1 MNSESPEPD
10 PWLDR
15 EQISRLD
22 PMLEMLAASHVSLS
36 SVTNPKEARSV
47 HVADSLSG
55 LAVPEL
61 RGARRVLDLG
71 AGGGF
76 PGVPLAVLM
85 PKTHFTLLDSVG
97 RKVEFINEVIESM
110 GLTNATAIK
119 GRSEEWARAD
129 GREAYDVVTARAVA
143 PLSVLAELASPLLSE
158 GGHLIA
164 WKGEPE
170 VESEQ
175 VISANEQR
183 LAMRIAGQETVIP
196 FKGSRERRLYIL
208 RKTGETP
215 PDLPRRP
222 GMARK
227 RPLTVH

>member
-1 MNSESPEPD
+1 MNSDSPELE

-15 EQISRLD
+15 EQIARLD

-36 SVTNPKEARSV
+36 SVTDPREARSV

-61 RGARRVLDLG
+61 REARNVLDLG

-85 PKTHFTLLDSVG
+85 PETQFTLLDSVG

-110 GLTNATAIK
+110 GLSNATAIK
-119 GRSEEWARAD
+119 GRSEEWANAD
-129 GREAYDVVTARAVA
+129 GHEAYDVVTARAVA
-143 PLSVLAELASPLLSE
+143 PLSVLAELASPLLLE

-164 WKGEPE
+164 WKGERE
-170 VESEQ
+170 VDSEQ
-175 VISANEQR
+175 VIASNQAR
-183 LAMRIAGQETVIP
+183 LAMCLTGQETVIP
-196 FKGSRERRLYIL
+196 FKGSRERRLYVL
-208 RKTGETP
+208 RKTGSTP
-215 PDLPRRP
+215 ADLPRRP

-227 RPLTVH
+227 RPLTAD